1 MYLPLFISKKYDNV
15 LELSCN
21 TTKFIIIL
29 ILLCYVVFVKKKV
42 IVAILEDDM
51 IIIEVLVSDDDMGSV
66 IGRGGAIA
74 NAIRTIVQASSYVNG
89 NKKVKINIDSF

>member
-1 MYLPLFISKKYDNV
+1 MDLAALTEYLLKN
-15 LELSCN
+15 L
-21 TTKFIIIL
+21 
-29 ILLCYVVFVKKKV
+29 VKDPDSVSVKQFEE
-42 IVAILEDDM
+42 EDDM

-66 IGRGGAIA
+66 IGRGGTIA